1 MRAMEHVGS
10 NTKSTLFDLL
20 LIILP
25 LSVQIYNI
33 VATKLGV
40 EPFPGNLVTLVV
52 LVAASLFVY
61 LRHSKLL
68 YGIIEYKIA
77 ILFAI
82 VSIPAII
89 SHLDSD
95 IDNIVR
101 SLCSVIFVP
110 LGFSIG
116 VIIRSKIQ
124 NTDKSTFFSLL
135 LLFPMLCVASM
146 IQSMP
151 ILMEGSEFGRDA
163 ILTVSIFL
171 PIILSIRNKYLKG
184 IFLIIIFY
192 WSIISAKRTSLLCIG
207 LAIIFLIM
215 ANISNVS
222 RKNFARFIAVLAVGV
237 AIAYFAYNKYP
248 EFALQTDYIIERF
261 KDPQDNDSNRERM
274 DMYAGTYSAYSSSS
288 IIEQLFGHGYMAV
301 VNDLYGRPT
310 HNDIMEILYDY
321 GLIALAIY
329 LIFIIK
335 LFIRGFRSFLS
346 DRQDIFLLFTM
357 CNLLLLSMINCMI
370 TNPAFVF
377 VNMFCIGFSVNC
389 FQQKKLIQ

>member
-1 MRAMEHVGS
+1 MEHVS
-10 NTKSTLFDLL
+10 STTKKNIIFELF

-33 VATKLGV
+33 VASKLGV
-40 EPFPGNLVTLVV
+40 EPFPGNLVSLVV
-52 LVAASLFVY
+52 LLAASIFVY
-61 LRHSKLL
+61 FRHSKLL

-77 ILFAI
+77 ILFTI
-82 VSIPAII
+82 VSIPVIL

-110 LGFSIG
+110 LGLVIGSI
-116 VIIRSKIQ
+116 VKSEIQ

-135 LLFPMLCVASM
+135 LLLPILCIAPT

-151 ILMEGSEFGRDA
+151 MLVEGTDFGRDA
-163 ILTVSIFL
+163 ILAVSIFL

-184 IFLIIIFY
+184 IFLTMILY
-192 WSIISAKRTSLLCIG
+192 WSITSAKRTSLLCIG
-207 LAIIFLIM
+207 LAIIFLII

-222 RKNFARFIAVLAVGV
+222 GKTFVRFIAVLAVGV
-237 AIAYFAYNKYP
+237 AVAYFAYNKYP

-261 KDPQDNDSNRERM
+261 KDPKDNDSNRERI

-335 LFIRGFRSFLS
+335 LFIRGFRSFWS
-346 DRQDIFLLFTM
+346 NKQNIFLLFTM

-377 VNMFCIGFSVNC
+377 VNMFCIGFSINC
-389 FQQKKLIQ
+389 FRRQKELMQ

>member
-1 MRAMEHVGS
+1 MEHVGS

-163 ILTVSIFL
+163 ILAVSIFL

-184 IFLIIIFY
+184 IFLIIILY

-222 RKNFARFIAVLAVGV
+222 GKNFARFIAVLAVGV

-288 IIEQLFGHGYMAV
+288 IIEQLFGNGYMAD

-335 LFIRGFRSFLS
+335 LFIRGSRSFWS
-346 DRQDIFLLFTM
+346 NRQDIFLLFTM

>member
-1 MRAMEHVGS
+1 MRAMEYVGS

-163 ILTVSIFL
+163 ILAVSIFL

-184 IFLIIIFY
+184 IFLIIILY

-222 RKNFARFIAVLAVGV
+222 GKNFARFIAVLAVGV

-335 LFIRGFRSFLS
+335 LFIRGSRSFWS
-346 DRQDIFLLFTM
+346 NRQDIFLLFTM
-357 CNLLLLSMINCMI
+357 CNLILLSMINCMI

-389 FQQKKLIQ
+389 FQQKN

>member
-1 MRAMEHVGS
+1 MEHVS
-10 NTKSTLFDLL
+10 STTKKNIIFELF

-33 VATKLGV
+33 VASKLGV
-40 EPFPGNLVTLVV
+40 EPFPGNLVSLVV
-52 LVAASLFVY
+52 LLAASIFVY
-61 LRHSKLL
+61 FRHSKLL

-77 ILFAI
+77 ILFTI
-82 VSIPAII
+82 VSIPVIL

-110 LGFSIG
+110 LGLVIGSI
-116 VIIRSKIQ
+116 VKSEIQ

-135 LLFPMLCVASM
+135 LLLPILCIAPM

-151 ILMEGSEFGRDA
+151 MLVEGTDFGRDA
-163 ILTVSIFL
+163 ILAVSIFL

-184 IFLIIIFY
+184 IFLTMILY
-192 WSIISAKRTSLLCIG
+192 WSITSAKRTSLLCIG
-207 LAIIFLIM
+207 LAIIFLII

-222 RKNFARFIAVLAVGV
+222 GKTFVRFIAVLAVGV
-237 AIAYFAYNKYP
+237 AVAYFAYNKYP

-261 KDPQDNDSNRERM
+261 KDPKDNDSNRERI

-335 LFIRGFRSFLS
+335 LFIRGFRSFWS
-346 DRQDIFLLFTM
+346 NKQNIFLLFTM

-377 VNMFCIGFSVNC
+377 VNMFCIGFSINC
-389 FQQKKLIQ
+389 FRRQKELMQ

>member
-82 VSIPAII
+82 VSIPGII

-163 ILTVSIFL
+163 ILAVSIFL

-184 IFLIIIFY
+184 IFLIIILY

-222 RKNFARFIAVLAVGV
+222 GKNFARFIAVLAVGV

-335 LFIRGFRSFLS
+335 LFIRGSRSFWS
-346 DRQDIFLLFTM
+346 NREDIFLLFTM

-389 FQQKKLIQ
+389 FQQKN

>member
-1 MRAMEHVGS
+1 MEHVGS

-82 VSIPAII
+82 VSIPGII

-163 ILTVSIFL
+163 ILAVSIFL

-184 IFLIIIFY
+184 IFLIIILY

-222 RKNFARFIAVLAVGV
+222 GKNFARFIAVLAVGV

-335 LFIRGFRSFLS
+335 LFIRGSRSFWS
-346 DRQDIFLLFTM
+346 NREDIFLLFTM

-389 FQQKKLIQ
+389 FQQKN

>member
-1 MRAMEHVGS
+1 MEHVS
-10 NTKSTLFDLL
+10 STTKKSIIFELF

-33 VATKLGV
+33 VALKLGV

-52 LVAASLFVY
+52 LLAASIFVY
-61 LRHSKLL
+61 FRHSKLL

-77 ILFAI
+77 ILFTI
-82 VSIPAII
+82 VSIPVIL
-89 SHLDSD
+89 SHWDSD

-110 LGFSIG
+110 LGFVIG
-116 VIIRSKIQ
+116 VIIKSEIQ
-124 NTDKSTFFSLL
+124 NTDKSTFCSLL
-135 LLFPMLCVASM
+135 LLLPMLCIAPM
-146 IQSMP
+146 IQSIPM
-151 ILMEGSEFGRDA
+151 LVEGTEFGRDA
-163 ILTVSIFL
+163 ILAVSIFL
-171 PIILSIRNKYLKG
+171 PIILSVRNKYLKG
-184 IFLIIIFY
+184 IFLTMILY
-192 WSIISAKRTSLLCIG
+192 WSITSAKRTSLLCIG
-207 LAIIFLIM
+207 FAIIFLII
-215 ANISNVS
+215 ANILNVS
-222 RKNFARFIAVLAVGV
+222 GKTFVRFIAVLALGV
-237 AIAYFAYNKYP
+237 TVAYFAYNKYP

-261 KDPQDNDSNRERM
+261 KDPKDNDSNRERI
-274 DMYAGTYSAYSSSS
+274 DMYAGTYSACSSSS

-310 HNDIMEILYDY
+310 HNDIIEILYDY

-335 LFIRGFRSFLS
+335 LFIRGFRSFWS
-346 DRQDIFLLFTM
+346 NRQDIFLLFTM

-377 VNMFCIGFSVNC
+377 VNMFCIGFSINC
-389 FQQKKLIQ
+389 LRRQKN

>member
-163 ILTVSIFL
+163 ILAVSIFL

-184 IFLIIIFY
+184 IFLIIILY

-222 RKNFARFIAVLAVGV
+222 GKNFARFIAVLAVGV

-335 LFIRGFRSFLS
+335 LFIRGSRSFWS
-346 DRQDIFLLFTM
+346 NRQDIFLLFTM
-357 CNLLLLSMINCMI
+357 CNLILLSMINCMI

-389 FQQKKLIQ
+389 FQQKN

>member
-1 MRAMEHVGS
+1 MEHVS
-10 NTKSTLFDLL
+10 STNRKSIIFELL

-33 VATKLGV
+33 VASKLGV
-40 EPFPGNLVTLVV
+40 EPFPGNLVSLVV
-52 LVAASLFVY
+52 LLATSIFVFF
-61 LRHSKLL
+61 RHSKQL
-68 YGIIEYKIA
+68 YDNTEYKIG
-77 ILFAI
+77 ILFVI
-82 VSIPAII
+82 VTIPVIL
-89 SHLDSD
+89 SHWDSD

-116 VIIRSKIQ
+116 VIVRSTIQ
-124 NTDKSTFFSLL
+124 NTDKSIFFSLL
-135 LLFPMLCVASM
+135 LLLPMLCIAPI

-151 ILMEGSEFGRDA
+151 MRIEGTEFGRDA
-163 ILTVSIFL
+163 ILAVSIFL

-184 IFLIIIFY
+184 IFLTMILY
-192 WSIISAKRTSLLCIG
+192 WSITSAKRTSLLCIG
-207 LAIIFLIM
+207 LAIIFLII
-215 ANISNVS
+215 ANISNISGKTFV
-222 RKNFARFIAVLAVGV
+222 RFIAVLAVGV
-237 AIAYFAYNKYP
+237 AVAYFAYNKYP

-261 KDPQDNDSNRERM
+261 KDPKDNDSNRERI

-335 LFIRGFRSFLS
+335 LFIRGFRSFWS
-346 DRQDIFLLFTM
+346 NKQNIFLLFTM

-377 VNMFCIGFSVNC
+377 VNMFCIGFSINC
-389 FQQKKLIQ
+389 FRRQKELMQ

>member
-1 MRAMEHVGS
+1 MEHVGS

-61 LRHSKLL
+61 FRHSKLL

-89 SHLDSD
+89 SHWDSD

-151 ILMEGSEFGRDA
+151 MLMERSEFGRDA
-163 ILTVSIFL
+163 ILAVSIFL

-184 IFLIIIFY
+184 IFLIIILY

-222 RKNFARFIAVLAVGV
+222 GKNFARFIAVLAVGV

-335 LFIRGFRSFLS
+335 LFIRGSRSFWS
-346 DRQDIFLLFTM
+346 NRQDIFLLFTM

-389 FQQKKLIQ
+389 FQQKN

>member
-1 MRAMEHVGS
+1 MEHVS
-10 NTKSTLFDLL
+10 STTKKNIIFELF

-33 VATKLGV
+33 VASKLGV
-40 EPFPGNLVTLVV
+40 EPFPGNLVSLVV
-52 LVAASLFVY
+52 LLAASIFVY
-61 LRHSKLL
+61 FRHSKLL

-77 ILFAI
+77 ILFTI
-82 VSIPAII
+82 VSIPVIL

-110 LGFSIG
+110 LGLVIGSI
-116 VIIRSKIQ
+116 VKSEIQ

-135 LLFPMLCVASM
+135 LLLPILCIAPM

-151 ILMEGSEFGRDA
+151 MLVEGTDFGRDA
-163 ILTVSIFL
+163 ILAVLIFL

-184 IFLIIIFY
+184 IFLTMILY
-192 WSIISAKRTSLLCIG
+192 WSITSAKRTSLLCIG
-207 LAIIFLIM
+207 LAIIFLII

-222 RKNFARFIAVLAVGV
+222 GKTFVRFIAVLAVGV
-237 AIAYFAYNKYP
+237 AVAYFAYNKYP

-261 KDPQDNDSNRERM
+261 KDPKDNDSNRERI

-335 LFIRGFRSFLS
+335 LFIRGFRSFWS
-346 DRQDIFLLFTM
+346 NKQNIFLLFTM

-377 VNMFCIGFSVNC
+377 VNMFCIGFSINC
-389 FQQKKLIQ
+389 FRRQKELMQ

>member
-1 MRAMEHVGS
+1 MEHVS
-10 NTKSTLFDLL
+10 STTKKNIIFELF

-33 VATKLGV
+33 VASKLGV
-40 EPFPGNLVTLVV
+40 EPFPGNLVSLVV
-52 LVAASLFVY
+52 LLAASIFVY
-61 LRHSKLL
+61 FRHSKLL

-77 ILFAI
+77 ILFTI
-82 VSIPAII
+82 VSIPVIL

-110 LGFSIG
+110 LGLVIGSI
-116 VIIRSKIQ
+116 VKSEIQ

-135 LLFPMLCVASM
+135 LLLPILCIAPT

-151 ILMEGSEFGRDA
+151 MLVEGTDFGRDA
-163 ILTVSIFL
+163 ILAVSIFL

-184 IFLIIIFY
+184 IFLTMILY
-192 WSIISAKRTSLLCIG
+192 WSITSAKRTSLLCIG
-207 LAIIFLIM
+207 LAIIFLII

-222 RKNFARFIAVLAVGV
+222 GKTFVRFIAVLAVGV
-237 AIAYFAYNKYP
+237 AVAYFAYNKYP

-261 KDPQDNDSNRERM
+261 KDPKDNDSNRERI

-335 LFIRGFRSFLS
+335 LFMRGFRSFWS
-346 DRQDIFLLFTM
+346 NKQNIFLLFTM

-377 VNMFCIGFSVNC
+377 VNMFCIGFSINC
-389 FQQKKLIQ
+389 FRRQKELMQ

>member
-1 MRAMEHVGS
+1 MEHVS
-10 NTKSTLFDLL
+10 STTKKNIIFELF

-33 VATKLGV
+33 VASKLGV
-40 EPFPGNLVTLVV
+40 EPFPGNLVSLVV
-52 LVAASLFVY
+52 LLAASIFVY
-61 LRHSKLL
+61 FRHSKLL

-77 ILFAI
+77 ILFTI
-82 VSIPAII
+82 VSIPVIL

-110 LGFSIG
+110 LGLVIGSI
-116 VIIRSKIQ
+116 VKSEIQ

-135 LLFPMLCVASM
+135 LLLPILCIAPM

-151 ILMEGSEFGRDA
+151 MLVEGTDFGRDA
-163 ILTVSIFL
+163 ILAVSIFL

-184 IFLIIIFY
+184 IFLTMILY
-192 WSIISAKRTSLLCIG
+192 WSITSAKRTSLLCIG
-207 LAIIFLIM
+207 LAIIFLII

-222 RKNFARFIAVLAVGV
+222 GKTFVRFIAVLAVGV
-237 AIAYFAYNKYP
+237 AVAYFAYNKYP

-261 KDPQDNDSNRERM
+261 KDPKDNDSNRERI
-274 DMYAGTYSAYSSSS
+274 DMYAGTYSAYSSAS

-335 LFIRGFRSFLS
+335 LFIRGFRSFWS
-346 DRQDIFLLFTM
+346 NKQNIFLLFTM

-377 VNMFCIGFSVNC
+377 VNMFCIGFSINC
-389 FQQKKLIQ
+389 FRRQKELMQ

>member
-61 LRHSKLL
+61 FRHSKLL

-89 SHLDSD
+89 SHWDSD

-151 ILMEGSEFGRDA
+151 MLMERSEFGRDA
-163 ILTVSIFL
+163 ILAVSIFL

-184 IFLIIIFY
+184 IFLIIILY

-222 RKNFARFIAVLAVGV
+222 GKNFARFIAVLAVGV

-335 LFIRGFRSFLS
+335 LFIRGSRSFWS
-346 DRQDIFLLFTM
+346 NRQDIFLLFTM

-389 FQQKKLIQ
+389 FQQKN

>member
-61 LRHSKLL
+61 FRHSKLL

-184 IFLIIIFY
+184 IFLIIILY

-222 RKNFARFIAVLAVGV
+222 GKNFARFIAVLAVGV

-335 LFIRGFRSFLS
+335 LFIRGSRSFWS
-346 DRQDIFLLFTM
+346 NRQDIFLLFTM
-357 CNLLLLSMINCMI
+357 CNLILLSMINCMI

-389 FQQKKLIQ
+389 FQQKN

>member
-1 MRAMEHVGS
+1 MEHVS
-10 NTKSTLFDLL
+10 STTKKNIIFELF

-33 VATKLGV
+33 VASKLGV
-40 EPFPGNLVTLVV
+40 EPFPGNLVSLVV
-52 LVAASLFVY
+52 LLAASIFVY
-61 LRHSKLL
+61 FRHSKLL

-77 ILFAI
+77 ILFTI
-82 VSIPAII
+82 VSIPVIL

-110 LGFSIG
+110 LGLVIGSI
-116 VIIRSKIQ
+116 VKSEIQ

-135 LLFPMLCVASM
+135 LLLPILCIAPM

-151 ILMEGSEFGRDA
+151 MLVEGTDFGRDA
-163 ILTVSIFL
+163 ILAVLIFL

-184 IFLIIIFY
+184 IFLTMILY
-192 WSIISAKRTSLLCIG
+192 WSITSAKRTSLLCIG
-207 LAIIFLIM
+207 LAIIFLII

-222 RKNFARFIAVLAVGV
+222 GKTFVRFIAVLAVGV
-237 AIAYFAYNKYP
+237 AVAYFAYNKYP

-261 KDPQDNDSNRERM
+261 KDPKDNDSNRERI
-274 DMYAGTYSAYSSSS
+274 DMYAGTYSAYSSSL

-335 LFIRGFRSFLS
+335 LFIRGFRSFWS
-346 DRQDIFLLFTM
+346 NKQNIFLLFTM

-377 VNMFCIGFSVNC
+377 VNMFCIGFSINC
-389 FQQKKLIQ
+389 FRRQKELMQ

>member
-1 MRAMEHVGS
+1 MEHVS
-10 NTKSTLFDLL
+10 STTKKNIIFELF

-33 VATKLGV
+33 VASKLGV
-40 EPFPGNLVTLVV
+40 EPFPGNLVSLVV
-52 LVAASLFVY
+52 LLAASIFVY
-61 LRHSKLL
+61 FRHSKLL

-77 ILFAI
+77 ILFTI
-82 VSIPAII
+82 VSIPVIL

-110 LGFSIG
+110 LGLVIGSI
-116 VIIRSKIQ
+116 VKSEIQ

-135 LLFPMLCVASM
+135 LLLPILCIAPM

-151 ILMEGSEFGRDA
+151 MLVEGTDFGRDA
-163 ILTVSIFL
+163 ILAVSIFL
-171 PIILSIRNKYLKG
+171 PIILSIRNKYLKS
-184 IFLIIIFY
+184 IFLTMILY
-192 WSIISAKRTSLLCIG
+192 WSITSAKRTSLLCIG
-207 LAIIFLIM
+207 LAIIFLII

-222 RKNFARFIAVLAVGV
+222 GKTFVRFIAVLAVGV
-237 AIAYFAYNKYP
+237 AVAYFAYNKYP

-261 KDPQDNDSNRERM
+261 KDPKDNDSNRERI

-335 LFIRGFRSFLS
+335 LFIRGFRSFWS
-346 DRQDIFLLFTM
+346 NKQNIFLLFTM

-377 VNMFCIGFSVNC
+377 VNMFCIGFSINC
-389 FQQKKLIQ
+389 FRRQKELMQ

>member
-1 MRAMEHVGS
+1 MEHVS
-10 NTKSTLFDLL
+10 STTKKNIIFELF

-33 VATKLGV
+33 VASKLGV
-40 EPFPGNLVTLVV
+40 EPFPGNLVSLVV
-52 LVAASLFVY
+52 LLAASIFVY
-61 LRHSKLL
+61 FRHSKLL

-77 ILFAI
+77 ILFTI
-82 VSIPAII
+82 VSIPVIL

-110 LGFSIG
+110 LGLVIGSI
-116 VIIRSKIQ
+116 VKSEIQ

-135 LLFPMLCVASM
+135 LLLPILCIAPM

-151 ILMEGSEFGRDA
+151 MLVEGTDFGRDA
-163 ILTVSIFL
+163 ILAVSIFL

-184 IFLIIIFY
+184 IFLTMILY
-192 WSIISAKRTSLLCIG
+192 WSITSAKRTSLLCIG
-207 LAIIFLIM
+207 LAIIFLII

-222 RKNFARFIAVLAVGV
+222 GKTFVRFIAVLAVGV
-237 AIAYFAYNKYP
+237 AVAYFAYNKYP

-261 KDPQDNDSNRERM
+261 KDPKDNDSNRERI
-274 DMYAGTYSAYSSSS
+274 DMYAGTYSAYSSSL

-335 LFIRGFRSFLS
+335 LFIRGFRSFWS
-346 DRQDIFLLFTM
+346 NKQNIFLLFTM

-377 VNMFCIGFSVNC
+377 VNMFCIGFSINC
-389 FQQKKLIQ
+389 FRRQKELMQ

>member
-1 MRAMEHVGS
+1 MEHIS
-10 NTKSTLFDLL
+10 STTKKNIIFELF

-33 VATKLGV
+33 VASKLGV
-40 EPFPGNLVTLVV
+40 EPFPGNLVSLVV
-52 LVAASLFVY
+52 LLAASIFVY
-61 LRHSKLL
+61 FRHSKLL

-77 ILFAI
+77 ILFTI
-82 VSIPAII
+82 VSIPVIL

-110 LGFSIG
+110 LGLVIGSI
-116 VIIRSKIQ
+116 VKSEIQ

-135 LLFPMLCVASM
+135 LLLPILCIAPM

-151 ILMEGSEFGRDA
+151 MLVEGTDFGRDA
-163 ILTVSIFL
+163 ILAVSIFL

-184 IFLIIIFY
+184 IFLTMILY
-192 WSIISAKRTSLLCIG
+192 WSITSAKRTSLLCIG
-207 LAIIFLIM
+207 LAIIFLII
-215 ANISNVS
+215 ANISNISGKTFV
-222 RKNFARFIAVLAVGV
+222 RFIAVLAVGV
-237 AIAYFAYNKYP
+237 AVAYFAYNKYP

-261 KDPQDNDSNRERM
+261 KDPKDNDSNRERI

-335 LFIRGFRSFLS
+335 LFIRGFRSFWS
-346 DRQDIFLLFTM
+346 NKQNIFLLFTM

-377 VNMFCIGFSVNC
+377 VNMFCIGFSINC
-389 FQQKKLIQ
+389 FRRQKELMQ

>member
-1 MRAMEHVGS
+1 MEHVS
-10 NTKSTLFDLL
+10 STTRKNIIFELF

-33 VATKLGV
+33 VASKLGV
-40 EPFPGNLVTLVV
+40 EPFPGNLVSLVV
-52 LVAASLFVY
+52 LLAASIFVY
-61 LRHSKLL
+61 FRHSKLL

-77 ILFAI
+77 ILFTI
-82 VSIPAII
+82 VSIPVIL
-89 SHLDSD
+89 SHWDSD

-110 LGFSIG
+110 LGFVIG
-116 VIIRSKIQ
+116 VIIKSEIQ
-124 NTDKSTFFSLL
+124 NTDKSTFCSLL
-135 LLFPMLCVASM
+135 LLLPMLCIAPM
-146 IQSMP
+146 IQSIPM
-151 ILMEGSEFGRDA
+151 LVEGTEFGRDA
-163 ILTVSIFL
+163 ILAVSIFL
-171 PIILSIRNKYLKG
+171 PIILSVRNKYLKG
-184 IFLIIIFY
+184 IFLTMILY
-192 WSIISAKRTSLLCIG
+192 WSITSAKRTSLLCIG
-207 LAIIFLIM
+207 FAIIFLII
-215 ANISNVS
+215 ANILNVS
-222 RKNFARFIAVLAVGV
+222 GKTFVRFIAVLALGV
-237 AIAYFAYNKYP
+237 TVAYFAYNKYP

-261 KDPQDNDSNRERM
+261 KDPKDNDSNRERI

-310 HNDIMEILYDY
+310 HNDIIEILYDY

-335 LFIRGFRSFLS
+335 LFIRGFRSFWS
-346 DRQDIFLLFTM
+346 NRQDIFLLFTM

-377 VNMFCIGFSVNC
+377 VNMFCIGFSINC
-389 FQQKKLIQ
+389 LRRQKN

>member
-163 ILTVSIFL
+163 ILAVSIFL

-184 IFLIIIFY
+184 IFLIIILY

-222 RKNFARFIAVLAVGV
+222 GKNFARFIAVLAVGV

-335 LFIRGFRSFLS
+335 LFIRGSRSFWS
-346 DRQDIFLLFTM
+346 NRQDIFLLFTM

>member
-1 MRAMEHVGS
+1 MEHVGS
-10 NTKSTLFDLL
+10 NTKNTLFDLL

-61 LRHSKLL
+61 FRHSKLL

-89 SHLDSD
+89 SHWDSD

-151 ILMEGSEFGRDA
+151 MLMERSEFGRDA
-163 ILTVSIFL
+163 ILAVSIFL

-184 IFLIIIFY
+184 IFLIIILY

-207 LAIIFLIM
+207 LAVVFLIM

-222 RKNFARFIAVLAVGV
+222 GKNFARFIAVLAVGA

-274 DMYAGTYSAYSSSS
+274 DMYTGTYSAYSSSS

-335 LFIRGFRSFLS
+335 LFIRGGRSFWS
-346 DRQDIFLLFTM
+346 NRQDIFLLFTM

-377 VNMFCIGFSVNC
+377 VNMFCIGFSINC
-389 FQQKKLIQ
+389 FQGHRKLMQ